1 MKIKVEFSPAEFK
14 DAELLTQI
22 AISAKRHW
30 NYPESWMQAWLP
42 SLTMTPAYIET
53 REVWMAIVNDH
64 PVGYYSFD
72 ENEEGFWL
80 DNLWVLPE
88 YMGRGI
94 GKTLF
99 EHALEGCIRRG
110 VSVLKIEADPNAQSF
125 YEKMGARKVAEHNTK
140 LAGEQRTLPIMEIR
154 M

>member
-1 MKIKVEFSPAEFK
+1 MKIKVEFSPAEFN
-14 DAELLTQI
+14 DAGLLTQI

-30 NYPESWMQAWLP
+30 NYPDAWMQIWLP
-42 SLTMTPAYIET
+42 SLTMTPEYIGT
-53 REVWMAIVNDH
+53 HEVWMAIVNKH

-80 DNLWVLPE
+80 DNLWISPDH
-88 YMGRGI
+88 MGQGI
-94 GKTLF
+94 GKALF
-99 EHALEGCIRRG
+99 EHALERCKKHG

-125 YEKMGARKVAEHNTK
+125 YERMGAQKVAEHQTQV
-140 LAGEQRTLPIMEIR
+140 AGEQRVLPIMEIR

>member
-1 MKIKVEFSPAEFK
+1 MKLKILPAVFDSTK
-14 DAELLTQI
+14 ALTKI

-99 EHALEGCIRRG
+99 EHALERCIRRG

-125 YEKMGARKVAEHNTK
+125 YEKMGARKVNEHRTQV
-140 LAGEQRTLPIMEIR
+140 AGEQRVLPIMEIR